1 MRNLTTTF
9 YCSIKSARFVL
20 RKKTQKS
27 MKSQTASTVFS
38 DPPDSGS
45 FPSVVTRTA
54 ASVGGVGRSVAPEV
68 DGAFY

>member
-1 MRNLTTTF
+1 
-9 YCSIKSARFVL
+9 
-20 RKKTQKS
+20 